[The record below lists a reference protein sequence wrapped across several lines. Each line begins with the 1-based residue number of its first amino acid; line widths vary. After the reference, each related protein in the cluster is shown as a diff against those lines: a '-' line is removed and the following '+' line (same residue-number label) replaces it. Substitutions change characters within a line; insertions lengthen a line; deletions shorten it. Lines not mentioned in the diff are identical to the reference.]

1 MCGVNKDM
9 FEIKEGPNRELI
21 LAGRFDA
28 SQAEKAKTI
37 FLALSEGKTVDFA
50 GLDYI
55 SSAGLGVLLAAQKR
69 LSERG
74 QSLRL
79 INVNSHIR
87 DVFHYSGFDQIFEI
101 A

>member
-1 MCGVNKDM
+1 M

-28 SQAEKAKTI
+28 SQAEKAKI
-37 FLALSEGKTVDFA
+37 VFLGLSEGKTVDFA

>member
-1 MCGVNKDM
+1 MCGVNQEM
-9 FEIKEGPNRELI
+9 FEIKEGPNRELM